1 MNETIMKRHLFAL
14 LLACAALPAMAAETP
29 APLPVVVAESELFEI
44 VGRLDTAG
52 LILHVDTAPDNA
64 PVLDA
69 SLGLELAGREI
80 QAAFRPAE
88 GDYLVADADWLAPL
102 RLPGEH
108 LLSFTLLAGDEADL
122 LSGELIV
129 DAVTPMPAVGWQLLP
144 WLGGGLLAAF
154 GLIGGVWFY
163 RRRRGVQA

>member
-1 MNETIMKRHLFAL
+1 MKKHLFAL
-14 LLACAALPAMAAETP
+14 LLACAALPAMAVETP

-44 VGRLDTAG
+44 VGRLDAAG
-52 LILHVDTAPDNA
+52 LVLHVDMAPDNA
-64 PVLDA
+64 PMLDA

-80 QAAFRPAE
+80 QAVFRPAE

-102 RLPGEH
+102 RQPGEH

-129 DAVTPMPAVGWQLLP
+129 DAATLMPAVGWQLSP

-154 GLIGGVWFY
+154 GLIGSVWFY